1 MTWTMVA
8 GVVGGDG
15 VSPMVEVEDWADGWL
30 SPSDAMMPNM
40 VEALMPAARVR
51 AAAARW
57 RRRAGRTRLPPATT
71 GAAVLTGALVLGAIP
86 PLVDTCPTTGGA
98 SPVSGDQFGRV
109 ARLAPAF
116 WTTRGL
122 PAPPAPVTEG
132 PPAAADGLGIVALVA
147 VGSAPDD
154 RPGIVARVAAVD
166 RPEARRAWSCRMRSA
181 RCSSVTDLPG
191 AVP

>member
-51 AAAARW
+51 EAAARR
-57 RRRAGRTRLPPATT
+57 RRRAGRTRLPPATA

-86 PLVDTCPTTGGA
+86 PPVDTWPTTGGA

-109 ARLAPAF
+109 ARLAAGF
-116 WTTRGL
+116 RG
-122 PAPPAPVTEG
+122 
-132 PPAAADGLGIVALVA
+132 
-147 VGSAPDD
+147 
-154 RPGIVARVAAVD
+154 ARGV
-166 RPEARRAWSCRMRSA
+166 
-181 RCSSVTDLPG
+181 
-191 AVP
+191 